1 MTLYEYHLLTEAEQV
16 DLLYQE
22 GIYLGKRKFSDLS
35 IVLYQLDDFY
45 VEVYYDKYRYLINQV
60 KYFHSTDLLQP
71 YLEQIDVEEL
81 IKYVE

>member
-1 MTLYEYHLLTEAEQV
+1 MTLYEYHLLGEPEQV

-22 GIYLGKRKFSDLS
+22 GIYLGKRKFRDLS
-35 IVLYQLDDFY
+35 VVLYQLDDFY
-45 VEVYYDKYRYLINQV
+45 VEVHYDKYRYLINAV